1 MKLLT
6 AQTYRI
12 LEKRAETAL
21 IGDLLII
28 LRIDQEIETRKKK
41 SSAAIRNRIIAEDS
55 LYTWA
60 ASFNESS
67 NYSSGAYCG
76 RSIGETVAVCVKP
89 SPVLGVRHSTI
100 C

>member
-41 SSAAIRNRIIAEDS
+41 SSAAIRNRIIAEDFLCLGRGIRSSEMAQQIS
-55 LYTWA
+55 LLL
-60 ASFNESS
+60 SS
-67 NYSSGAYCG
+67 
-76 RSIGETVAVCVKP
+76 R
-89 SPVLGVRHSTI
+89 
-100 C
+100 